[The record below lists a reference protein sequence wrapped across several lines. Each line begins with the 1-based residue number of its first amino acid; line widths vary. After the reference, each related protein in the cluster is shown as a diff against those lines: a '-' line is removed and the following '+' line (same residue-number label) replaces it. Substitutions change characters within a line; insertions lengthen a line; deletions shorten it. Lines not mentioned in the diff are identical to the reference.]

1 MLCFAFMLEY
11 LLIVHLNQ
19 KFAIP
24 ARMDFED
31 LKLNLN

>member
-1 MLCFAFMLEY
+1 MLEY

-19 KFAIP
+19 KFAIQT
-24 ARMDFED
+24 RMDFED